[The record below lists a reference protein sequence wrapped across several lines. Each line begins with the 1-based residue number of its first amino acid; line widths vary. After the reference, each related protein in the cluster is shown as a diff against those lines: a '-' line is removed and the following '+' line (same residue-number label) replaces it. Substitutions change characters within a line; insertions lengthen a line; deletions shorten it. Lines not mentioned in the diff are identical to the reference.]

1 MRRLRVALVGATG
14 LIGRAVA
21 TALEAHNAVLE
32 VVSGSRTA
40 GVRVDIGDA
49 ASIERFLEAAGLI
62 DVVVCCAG
70 RPRWGS
76 MVDLAESAYL
86 GSLHEK
92 LMGQIMLTKLAVPHL
107 RDGGVVVLTAG
118 LLARHPIMGSTAA
131 ATVNAALEGFVR
143 AAALEMP
150 RGCRVV
156 VVSPGWVG
164 EPTTDARPR
173 TPASE
178 VAHAYIEAIVG
189 DANGTAISVGRM

>member
-1 MRRLRVALVGATG
+1 MRVAVVGATG
-14 LIGRAVA
+14 LIGSAVA
-21 TALEAHNAVLE
+21 TALAERHE
-32 VVSGSRTA
+32 VVGGSRSA

-49 ASIERFLEAAGLI
+49 SSIARFLDEVGPVDA
-62 DVVVCCAG
+62 VVCCAG
-70 RPRWGS
+70 RPRWGP
-76 MVDLAESAYL
+76 MADLVAADYL

-92 LMGQIMLTKLAVPHL
+92 LLGQVLLTKHAIPHL

-118 LLARHPIMGSTAA
+118 LLARHAIAGSTAA

-164 EPTTDARPR
+164 EPGTDSRPR
-173 TPASE
+173 TPASQ
-178 VAHAYIEAIVG
+178 VARAYVEAVEG